1 MAASAGPQRGGERP
15 TALSGGAGA
24 LPGSQMK
31 GEGSWAAGMELGEPG
46 EQCRRPPTCTGGH
59 ALALVLHAAPQC
71 FGCVFPCNTTAVCPL
86 IHWQGL
92 GKIDQLRDYKTD
104 GNQSLL
110 LVYTQERNTHT
121 GA

>member
-15 TALSGGAGA
+15 PALSGGAEA

-71 FGCVFPCNTTAVCPL
+71 FGLCL
-86 IHWQGL
+86 SI
-92 GKIDQLRDYKTD
+92 
-104 GNQSLL
+104 
-110 LVYTQERNTHT
+110 
-121 GA
+121 